1 MISGNEIVLIL
12 ILVVLIEIM
21 IEVCNIEKILKGK
34 NNDKENEE
42 QNGNK
47 VSTKSIESKSEE

>member
-1 MISGNEIVLIL
+1 MINGNDIVLIL

-21 IEVCNIEKILKGK
+21 IEVCHIEKILKGE